1 MNKKIDKLRS
11 KIDEI
16 DDRIAPSLVD
26 RLKLA
31 EEIVTIKR
39 SLGIEVYDP
48 DRETEIV
55 ERLAEKP
62 SFDKSDLRKIYSE
75 IFKIS
80 KKKARSEAIKNA
92 SLKELLGIYPILIAG
107 PCAVESAEQI
117 DKIAEY
123 VAECGVRI
131 LRGGAYKPRTSPK
144 SFQGVGKA
152 GLRYLREAAD
162 KRKMFVISEFLD
174 SETLREQ
181 IDYVDVIQIGARNM
195 ASYGLLKKFGTLA
208 ADAQKPVMLK
218 RGFSAGIEEFLSA
231 AEYLTESGVED
242 VLLCLRGVRT
252 FEQAESEMRFSPD
265 LGAILELKSRTDLP
279 VLFDPSHS
287 TGLAEY
293 VEPISR
299 AALSL
304 GADGL
309 MIESHFAP
317 EDSLVDARQTISPS
331 VLKNI
336 IDQI

>member
-1 MNKKIDKLRS
+1 MNEKINKIRS
-11 KIDEI
+11 KIDKI
-16 DDRIAPSLVD
+16 DERIAASLAD

-31 EEIVTIKR
+31 EEIVSIKK

-48 DRETEIV
+48 DREDEIV
-55 ERLAEKP
+55 ERLAEKT
-62 SFDKSDLRKIYSE
+62 SFVQNYPNKIYRE

-80 KKKARSEAIKNA
+80 KDKARSEAIKNA
-92 SLKELLGIYPILIAG
+92 SLKELLRLRPILIAG
-107 PCAVESAEQI
+107 PCAVESAEQV

-123 VAECGVRI
+123 VAERGIRI

-144 SFQGVGKA
+144 CFQGVGKV
-152 GLRYLREAAD
+152 GLRYLRESAD
-162 KRKMFVISEFLD
+162 KRNMFVISEFLD

-181 IDYVDVIQIGARNM
+181 IDYVDIIQIGARNM
-195 ASYGLLKKFGTLA
+195 ASYGLLKKFGKIA
-208 ADAQKPVMLK
+208 AVAGKPVMLK

-231 AEYLTESGVED
+231 AEYLTEAGVED

-252 FEQAESEMRFSPD
+252 FEQTESAMRFTPD

-279 VLFDPSHS
+279 ILFDPSHS

-293 VEPISR
+293 VAPISR

-309 MIESHFAP
+309 MIETHFAP
-317 EDSLVDARQTISPS
+317 EDSLVDARQTISPG

-336 IDQI
+336 IDDI